1 MSDERERGAMFRCT
15 QRPYPTVRVR
25 DGTKVALVSF
35 VRGGV
40 LDPSEAAPR
49 IGVRAEALLAT
60 LRSLPEYGVTIFEEG
75 AQDSCQAAATPPP
88 AAEEGAAQGP
98 APSSPL
104 ACPHCGREDFKGRR
118 GLARHISAMHPEAA
132 R

>member
-1 MSDERERGAMFRCT
+1 MFRCT
-15 QRPYPTVRVR
+15 KRPYPTVKVR

-40 LDPSEAAPR
+40 LDPKEAAPR
-49 IGVRAEALLAT
+49 IGVRVEALVET
-60 LRSLPEYGVTIFEEG
+60 LRSRPEYGVTIVEERET
-75 AQDSCQAAATPPP
+75 DPSEAAASPPP
-88 AAEEGAAQGP
+88 TAEEGAAEGP

-118 GLARHISAMHPEAA
+118 GLARHISAMHPEAEQ
-132 R
+132 

>member
-1 MSDERERGAMFRCT
+1 MFRCT
-15 QRPYPTVRVR
+15 KRPYPTVKVR

-49 IGVRAEALLAT
+49 IGVRLEALVET
-60 LRSLPEYGVTIFEEG
+60 LRSRPEYGVTILEEGETDPSEGAASPPSADEEG
-75 AQDSCQAAATPPP
+75 ADGMS
-88 AAEEGAAQGP
+88 

-104 ACPHCGREDFKGRR
+104 ACPHCGREDFRGRR

-132 R
+132 E